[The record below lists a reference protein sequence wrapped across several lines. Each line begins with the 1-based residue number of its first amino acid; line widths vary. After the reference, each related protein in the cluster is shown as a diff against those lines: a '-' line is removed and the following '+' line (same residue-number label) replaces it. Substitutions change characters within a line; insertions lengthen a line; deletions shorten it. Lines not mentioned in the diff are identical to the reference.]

1 MKIFLSIFLML
12 ITGVNSFSQDWL
24 YFIQAKGILNST
36 FIINNA
42 VISDKNQS
50 NAFAL
55 GGNGGIGA
63 SIIYDN
69 TVGASVDVLF
79 GTHTANYTGKYNVGP
94 IESSYTS
101 KVKLTTV
108 QIPILFR
115 LDSEEGYLE
124 IGPQLNVITSANY
137 SSNSPI
143 FMDNHVMDAYKKTSW
158 SGVLGVGSFRELG
171 KRSPLSLSF
180 GLRIHYGLT
189 TIEGVTPSGSLVV
202 NLPNKEKSMLFAG
215 GFCLG
220 IIYQLNYR

>member
-1 MKIFLSIFLML
+1 MKNLLFVYFTLFIGAF
-12 ITGVNSFSQDWL
+12 SFCQDWL
-24 YFIQAKGILNST
+24 YFIQAKGIVNST
-36 FIINNA
+36 FIVNNA

-79 GTHTANYTGKYNVGP
+79 GTHTANYSGKYNVGP

-143 FMDNHVMDAYKKTSW
+143 FMDDQVMNAYKKISW
-158 SGVLGVGSFRELG
+158 SGVLGVGSLYELG

-180 GLRIHYGLT
+180 GLRVHYGLT
-189 TIEGVTPSGSLVV
+189 TIEGVTPT
-202 NLPNKEKSMLFAG
+202 G
-215 GFCLG
+215 G
-220 IIYQLNYR
+220 

>member
-1 MKIFLSIFLML
+1 MKILLLFLFLL
-12 ITGVNSFSQDWL
+12 TCTITNAQDWL
-24 YFIQAKGILNST
+24 YFIQAKGIVNST
-36 FIINNA
+36 FIVNNS

-79 GTHTANYTGKYNVGP
+79 GTHTANYSGKYNVGP

-143 FMDNHVMDAYKKTSW
+143 FMDDQVMNAYKKISW

-180 GLRIHYGLT
+180 GLRVHYGLT
-189 TIEGVTPSGSLVV
+189 TVEGVTPTGSLVV

>member
-1 MKIFLSIFLML
+1 MKILLLFLFLL
-12 ITGVNSFSQDWL
+12 TCTITNAQDWN
-24 YFIQAKGILNST
+24 YFIQGKGIVNTT
-36 FIINNA
+36 FIVNNA

-55 GGNGGIGA
+55 GWNGGIGA

-69 TVGASVDVLF
+69 TVGASVDILF

-108 QIPILFR
+108 QIPVLFR

-137 SSNSPI
+137 SSNSSI
-143 FMDNHVMDAYKKTSW
+143 FMDDQVMDAYKKTSW
-158 SGVLGVGSFRELG
+158 SGVLGVGSLHELG
-171 KRSPLSLSF
+171 RRTPLSLSF
-180 GLRIHYGLT
+180 GLRVHYGLT
-189 TIEGVTPSGSLVV
+189 TIEGVTPTGGLVV
-202 NLPNKEKSMLFAG
+202 NLPNKEKSLLFAG

>member
-1 MKIFLSIFLML
+1 MKRILIFFFL
-12 ITGVNSFSQDWL
+12 IVSTIGNAQDWL
-24 YFIQAKGILNST
+24 YFIQAKGIVNST
-36 FIINNA
+36 FIVNNA

-69 TVGASVDVLF
+69 KLGASVDVLF

-101 KVKLTTV
+101 QVKLTTV

-137 SSNSPI
+137 SNNSPI
-143 FMDNHVMDAYKKTSW
+143 FMDDQVMNAYKKISW
-158 SGVLGVGSFRELG
+158 SGVLGVGSLYELG

-180 GLRIHYGLT
+180 GLRVHYGLT
-189 TIEGVTPSGSLVV
+189 TIEGVTPTGSLVV

>member
-24 YFIQAKGILNST
+24 YFIQAKGIVNST
-36 FIINNA
+36 FIVNNA

-143 FMDNHVMDAYKKTSW
+143 FMDNQVMDAYKKTSW
-158 SGVLGVGSFRELG
+158 SGVLGVGSFRQLG
-171 KRSPLSLSF
+171 RRSPLSVSF
-180 GLRIHYGLT
+180 GLRVNYGLT
-189 TIEGVTPSGSLVV
+189 NIQGVTPTGALVV
-202 NLPNKEKSMLFAG
+202 NLPNKEKSILFAG

>member
-1 MKIFLSIFLML
+1 MKRILIFFFLI
-12 ITGVNSFSQDWL
+12 ITTIVNAQDWL
-24 YFIQAKGILNST
+24 YYIQAKGIVNTS
-36 FIINNA
+36 FILNNA
-42 VISDKNQS
+42 VITDKNQS
-50 NAFAL
+50 NSFAL

-69 TVGASVDVLF
+69 KLGASVDVLF
-79 GTHTANYTGKYNVGP
+79 GTHTANYTGKYQVGP
-94 IESSYTS
+94 QEYSYTS

-143 FMDNHVMDAYKKTSW
+143 FMDDQVMEAYKKTSW

-180 GLRIHYGLT
+180 GLRVHYGLT
-189 TIEGVTPSGSLVV
+189 TIEGVTPTGSLVV

>member
-1 MKIFLSIFLML
+1 MKNLLFVYFTLFIGAF
-12 ITGVNSFSQDWL
+12 SFCQDWL
-24 YFIQAKGILNST
+24 YFIQAKGIVNST
-36 FIINNA
+36 FIVNNA

-79 GTHTANYTGKYNVGP
+79 GTHTANYSGKYNVGP

-143 FMDNHVMDAYKKTSW
+143 FMDDQVMNAYKK
-158 SGVLGVGSFRELG
+158 
-171 KRSPLSLSF
+171 
-180 GLRIHYGLT
+180 
-189 TIEGVTPSGSLVV
+189 
-202 NLPNKEKSMLFAG
+202 
-215 GFCLG
+215 
-220 IIYQLNYR
+220 

>member
-1 MKIFLSIFLML
+1 MKILLLFLFLL
-12 ITGVNSFSQDWL
+12 TCTITNAQDWL
-24 YFIQAKGILNST
+24 YFIQAKGIVNTS
-36 FIINNA
+36 FILNNA

-69 TVGASVDVLF
+69 KLGASVDVLF
-79 GTHTANYTGKYNVGP
+79 GTHTANYTGKYQVGP
-94 IESSYTS
+94 QEYSYTS

-143 FMDNHVMDAYKKTSW
+143 FMDDQVMDAYKKTSW

-180 GLRIHYGLT
+180 GLRVHYGLT
-189 TIEGVTPSGSLVV
+189 TIEGVTPTGSLVV
-202 NLPNKEKSMLFAG
+202 NLPNKEKSLLFAG

>member
-1 MKIFLSIFLML
+1 MKILLLFLFLL
-12 ITGVNSFSQDWL
+12 TCTNTNAQDWN
-24 YFIQAKGILNST
+24 YFIQGKGIVNTT
-36 FIINNA
+36 FIVNNA

-69 TVGASVDVLF
+69 TVGASVDILF
-79 GTHTANYTGKYNVGP
+79 GTHSANYTGKYNVGP

-143 FMDNHVMDAYKKTSW
+143 FMDDQVMDAYKKTSW

-180 GLRIHYGLT
+180 GLRVHYGLT
-189 TIEGVTPSGSLVV
+189 TIEGVTPTGGLVV
-202 NLPNKEKSMLFAG
+202 NLPNKEKSLLFAG

>member
-1 MKIFLSIFLML
+1 MKILLLFLFLL
-12 ITGVNSFSQDWL
+12 TCTITNAQDWL
-24 YFIQAKGILNST
+24 YFIQAKGIVNST
-36 FIINNA
+36 FIVNNA

-55 GGNGGIGA
+55 GGNSGIGA

-79 GTHTANYTGKYNVGP
+79 GTHTANYSGKYNVGP

-137 SSNSPI
+137 SSNSSI
-143 FMDNHVMDAYKKTSW
+143 FMDDQVMDAYKKTSW
-158 SGVLGVGSFRELG
+158 SGVLGVGSLHELG

-180 GLRIHYGLT
+180 GLRVHYGLT
-189 TIEGVTPSGSLVV
+189 TIEGVTPTGSLVV
-202 NLPNKEKSMLFAG
+202 NLPNKEKSLLFAG

>member
-1 MKIFLSIFLML
+1 MKRILIFFFL
-12 ITGVNSFSQDWL
+12 IVSTIGNAQDWL
-24 YFIQAKGILNST
+24 YYIQAKGIVNTT
-36 FIINNA
+36 FILNNS
-42 VISDKNQS
+42 VIADKNQS

-69 TVGASVDVLF
+69 KLGASIDVLF

-101 KVKLTTV
+101 QVKLTTV

-143 FMDNHVMDAYKKTSW
+143 FTDDQVMNAYKKTSW
-158 SGVLGVGSFRELG
+158 SGVLGVGSLYELG

-180 GLRIHYGLT
+180 GLRVHYGLT
-189 TIEGVTPSGSLVV
+189 TIEGVTPTGSLVV
-202 NLPNKEKSMLFAG
+202 NLPNKEKSLLFAG

>member
-1 MKIFLSIFLML
+1 MKNLLFVYFTLFIGAF
-12 ITGVNSFSQDWL
+12 SFCQDWL
-24 YFIQAKGILNST
+24 YFIQAKGIVNST
-36 FIINNA
+36 FIVNNA

-55 GGNGGIGA
+55 GGNGAIGA

-79 GTHTANYTGKYNVGP
+79 GTHTANYSGKYNVGP

-143 FMDNHVMDAYKKTSW
+143 FMDDQVMNAYKKISW

-180 GLRIHYGLT
+180 GLRVHYGLT
-189 TIEGVTPSGSLVV
+189 TIEGVTPT
-202 NLPNKEKSMLFAG
+202 G
-215 GFCLG
+215 G
-220 IIYQLNYR
+220 

>member
-1 MKIFLSIFLML
+1 MKRILIFFFLI
-12 ITGVNSFSQDWL
+12 ITTIVNAQDWL
-24 YFIQAKGILNST
+24 YYIQSKGIVNTS
-36 FIINNA
+36 FILNNA
-42 VISDKNQS
+42 VITDKNQS

-69 TVGASVDVLF
+69 KLGASLDVLF
-79 GTHTANYTGKYNVGP
+79 GTHTANYTGKYQVGP
-94 IESSYTS
+94 KEYSYTS
-101 KVKLTTV
+101 KVNLTTV
-108 QIPILFR
+108 QVPVLFR

-124 IGPQLNVITSANY
+124 IGPQLNFITSANY
-137 SSNSPI
+137 SSNSSV
-143 FMDNHVMDAYKKTSW
+143 FGDNQVMDAYKKTSW

-180 GLRIHYGLT
+180 GLRVHYGLT
-189 TIEGVTPSGSLVV
+189 TIEGVTPTGSLVV
-202 NLPNKEKSMLFAG
+202 NLPNKEKSLLFAG

>member
-1 MKIFLSIFLML
+1 MKNLLFVYFTLFFGALSFC
-12 ITGVNSFSQDWL
+12 QDWN
-24 YFIQAKGILNST
+24 YFIQGKGIVNTT
-36 FIINNA
+36 FIVNNA

-79 GTHTANYTGKYNVGP
+79 GTHTANYSGKYNVGP

-137 SSNSPI
+137 SSNSSI
-143 FMDNHVMDAYKKTSW
+143 FMDDQVMDAYKKTSW
-158 SGVLGVGSFRELG
+158 SGVLGVGSLHELG
-171 KRSPLSLSF
+171 RRSPLSLSF
-180 GLRIHYGLT
+180 GLRVHYGLT
-189 TIEGVTPSGSLVV
+189 TIEGVTPTGSLVV
-202 NLPNKEKSMLFAG
+202 NLPNKEKSLLFAG